1 MRGRGEP
8 GGAGYA
14 YTLRRANTIVCNE
27 NDAEVLMRA
36 YHSLP
41 AEAVLSEL
49 QTSELG
55 LGEALAAERLE
66 KFGENTLR
74 TKKRAGA
81 LRLFLA
87 QFKDFMTILLICAA
101 AISAVIAYITGD
113 AHELADTG
121 ILLFII
127 FLNTFVG
134 FIQQYRA
141 DNAIEKLKS
150 LSVCR
155 VKTVRGSKDM
165 LLDSALLVPGDVIDL
180 EEGDM
185 VPADCRVLRAEEL
198 KCDESALTGE
208 SVGVTKNAGTCAE
221 NTGIFERKNMLYSSS
236 FVVKGQAKAVVVR
249 TGKDTEIGK
258 IADLLENTETAK
270 TPLEKIL
277 AVLGKVITVFVISVA
292 AIIFVFGI
300 FFKESTLLGNFM
312 SSVAIAVAAIPEGM
326 PAIVTVI
333 MALGVQKMSR
343 ERAIVRKLHAVET
356 LGGCSCICSDKTG
369 TLTENRM
376 TVEEVV
382 ADFSGEP
389 VRARLTNAAQGGERK
404 LLECMAICNTVKGTA
419 GRRMGDPT
427 EVALVNFTD
436 SLGFSCENT
445 RLGGIPFTSE
455 RKMMSVAART
465 AEGSF
470 CFVKGGCDVV
480 LNRCTRIWSG
490 GAVRPLTEADR
501 RNVSA
506 AAHNLACRALRVL
519 GFACREYT
527 GAPREDELIF
537 LGVCGMIDPP
547 KQGVKEAVAECKA
560 AGITPVMITGDHRDT
575 AYAIAARLGIAER
588 ESDVLTGA
596 ELDGMSGAELAAR
609 VPEKRVFARVSP
621 KHKSMIV
628 EQFQRAGE
636 VVAMT
641 GDGINDAPG
650 IRKAD
655 IGIAM
660 GISGTDVTKSAADM
674 VIADDNFSTIV
685 TAVREGRHVF
695 SNIKKTIQFFLATNL
710 AEVLSILI
718 VTLALYKFDFLT
730 STQLL
735 WINLITDSLPV
746 LSLGAEQAE
755 RDVMLRP
762 PVHASSLFSR
772 DSMAAVVFYGVVQTA
787 ICVGIFV
794 WSANAYGNA
803 VAVTMTFFVLSFLEL
818 FHSFNIRSE
827 RGSAFGKGFFSNRML
842 FLTVFIGIAVNLFLC
857 PFAPVRGAFG
867 IVLLSP
873 GQWGIVFASSLAVI
887 PAAEIYKAVW
897 RLIEKRGKQKG
908 ARVSGARGGRGVRRK
923 KAAKTAA

>member
-1 MRGRGEP
+1 
-8 GGAGYA
+8 
-14 YTLRRANTIVCNE
+14 
-27 NDAEVLMRA
+27 MRA
-36 YHSLP
+36 YHSIP
-41 AEAVLSEL
+41 ADAVLTEL

-55 LGEALAAERLE
+55 IGEQQAAERLE

-155 VKTVRGSKDM
+155 VKTVRGGKDL

-208 SVGVTKNAGTCAE
+208 SVGVSKNAGTCE
-221 NTGIFERKNMLYSSS
+221 EKTGVFDRRNMLYSSS

-277 AVLGKVITVFVISVA
+277 AVLGKVITAFVISVA
-292 AIIFVFGI
+292 AVIFVFGI

-376 TVEEVV
+376 TVEEIVT
-382 ADFSGEP
+382 DFSGAEP
-389 VRARLTNAAQGGERK
+389 VRARLSAAARGGEKK

-427 EVALVNFTD
+427 EVALVNFAD
-436 SLGFSCENT
+436 SLAFACEYT

-465 AEGSF
+465 AEGSY

-480 LNRCTRIWSG
+480 LSRCTRIWSG
-490 GAVRPLTEADR
+490 GSVRPLTDTDR
-501 RNVSA
+501 CNVAA
-506 AAHNLACRALRVL
+506 AAHSLACRALRVL

-537 LGVCGMIDPP
+537 VGICGMIDPP
-547 KQGVKEAVAECKA
+547 KQGVKEAVAECRA

-575 AYAIAARLGIAER
+575 AYAIASRLGIAQSER
-588 ESDVLTGA
+588 EVVTGA
-596 ELDGMSGAELAAR
+596 ELDGMSEEELAVR
-609 VPEKRVFARVSP
+609 VPAGRVFARVSP

-628 EQFQRAGE
+628 GQFQKAGN

-746 LSLGAEQAE
+746 LSLGAEKAE

-762 PVHASSLFSR
+762 PVRASSLFSR
-772 DSMAAVVFYGVVQTA
+772 DSMASVVYYGLVQTA

-794 WSANAYGNA
+794 WSANACGNA

-827 RGSAFGKGFFSNRML
+827 RGSAFGKGFFSNKML
-842 FLTVFIGIAVNLFLC
+842 FLTVFIGIAVNLLLC
-857 PFAPVRGAFG
+857 PLAPVRDAFG

-873 GQWGIVFASSLAVI
+873 GQWGIVFAASLAVI

-897 RLIEKRGKQKG
+897 RLIEKKGRQKGKQKG
-908 ARVSGARGGRGVRRK
+908 ARVSGARGRKRRIGERIS
-923 KAAKTAA
+923 ANG

>member
-1 MRGRGEP
+1 
-8 GGAGYA
+8 
-14 YTLRRANTIVCNE
+14 
-27 NDAEVLMRA
+27 MRA

-382 ADFSGEP
+382 TDFSGEP

-480 LNRCTRIWSG
+480 LSRCTRIWSG

>member
-1 MRGRGEP
+1 
-8 GGAGYA
+8 
-14 YTLRRANTIVCNE
+14 
-27 NDAEVLMRA
+27 MRA

-155 VKTVRGSKDM
+155 VKTVRGGKDM

-427 EVALVNFTD
+427 EVALVNFAD
-436 SLGFSCENT
+436 SLAFSCEYT

-455 RKMMSVAART
+455 RKMMSVAAHT
-465 AEGSF
+465 AEGSY

-480 LNRCTRIWSG
+480 LSRCTRIWSG

-794 WSANAYGNA
+794 WSAGAYGNA

-842 FLTVFIGIAVNLFLC
+842 FLTVFIGIGVNLLLC
-857 PFAPVRGAFG
+857 PLAPVRDAFG
-867 IVLLSP
+867 IVLLTP
-873 GQWGIVFASSLAVI
+873 GQWGIVFAASLAVI

-908 ARVSGARGGRGVRRK
+908 ARVSGARGGRGVRRE

>member
-1 MRGRGEP
+1 
-8 GGAGYA
+8 
-14 YTLRRANTIVCNE
+14 
-27 NDAEVLMRA
+27 MRA

-55 LGEALAAERLE
+55 LGESLAAERLE

-155 VKTVRGSKDM
+155 VKTVRGGKDL

-465 AEGSF
+465 AEGSY

-480 LNRCTRIWSG
+480 LSRCTRIWSG

-842 FLTVFIGIAVNLFLC
+842 FLTVFIGIGVNLLLC
-857 PFAPVRGAFG
+857 PLAPVRDAFG

-873 GQWGIVFASSLAVI
+873 AQWGVVFASSLAVI

>member
-1 MRGRGEP
+1 
-8 GGAGYA
+8 
-14 YTLRRANTIVCNE
+14 
-27 NDAEVLMRA
+27 MRA

-55 LGEALAAERLE
+55 LGESLAAERLE

-155 VKTVRGSKDM
+155 VKTVRGGKDM

-389 VRARLTNAAQGGERK
+389 VRARLTHAAQGGERK

-480 LNRCTRIWSG
+480 LSRCTRIWSG

-772 DSMAAVVFYGVVQTA
+772 DSMAAVVFYGMVQTA

-857 PFAPVRGAFG
+857 PFAPVRDAFG

-897 RLIEKRGKQKG
+897 RLIARRIRNKTRMSELRRVKKR
-908 ARVSGARGGRGVRRK
+908 AVFRA
-923 KAAKTAA
+923 KAEI